1 MEGYTSTH
9 SCRTNIV
16 ILGPSSAV
24 PVNRP
29 KANHQLYGFLT
40 ATELPKLRVDPVMIS
55 PVAGTSVAGHTED
68 ARSSLVQGTTKPV
81 RTRPAQTPSLRTDH
95 AARPKAT
102 DRRGSIRS
110 ARTSELMIPYG
121 TFEGLFRE
129 VAPTKTKKKVTF
141 AEDEGSSSSWSTL
154 VSGDFEA

>member
-1 MEGYTSTH
+1 M

-16 ILGPSSAV
+16 YVGPSPTV

-29 KANHQLYGFLT
+29 KANHPLYGSLT
-40 ATELPKLRVDPVMIS
+40 ATDLPKPREDPVMINS
-55 PVAGTSVAGHTED
+55 AAGTSVTGRTQD
-68 ARSSLVQGTTKPV
+68 VRSSLVQVAPKPV
-81 RTRPAQTPSLRTDH
+81 RTAPAEPPQPRTND

-102 DRRGSIRS
+102 AHQGSIKS
-110 ARTSELMIPYG
+110 LRTSELMIPYG
-121 TFEGLFRE
+121 TFEGLFHE

-141 AEDEGSSSSWSTL
+141 AEDERISSSWSTL